1 MYLLKTLITK
11 SFNSIT
17 DTFFAYDL
25 RYNDSEDGGGALVTG
40 KAAIVSPKFPNINS
54 AKCLRFLY
62 VVLSTHNKQS
72 ALSIRDSRDE
82 VLWSKESQSS
92 KYKILQNL
100 LSFLHQL
107 ERMIV

>member
-1 MYLLKTLITK
+1 MYLLCTLITK

-25 RYNDSEDGGGALVTG
+25 RYNDSEAQVSG